1 MPQSPERAD
10 EYESF
15 YREFDSPLMR
25 QIRLEAYGEDIGQHS
40 WVSADELRGDA
51 VRLGL
56 NKRSGLLDLGSG
68 PCGPLTFLV
77 AHSGCTGVG
86 LELSPSAIEVG
97 RSRAVALGI
106 EARFSARM
114 ADLNEP
120 LPPDLGMFDSVVAI
134 DVVLHL
140 HDRLA
145 LFREV
150 AKVLR
155 PDGLFLFTDAGI
167 VTGALTSEDVRRRSI
182 HGYTQ
187 FVPAGWNERLLQL
200 AGFRL
205 LESEDRTEGVVRN
218 ARGRLRAMHNHRED
232 VERLSGVASFAKQV
246 EYTNIVADLAARGS
260 LSRFM
265 YLAKVEQTAG

>member
-1 MPQSPERAD
+1 MPPSPERAD

-56 NKRSGLLDLGSG
+56 NKSSGLLDLGSG

-77 AHSGCTGVG
+77 DHSGCTGVG

-106 EARFSARM
+106 EARFSARV

-120 LPPDLGMFDSVVAI
+120 LPPDLGAFDSVVAI

-155 PDGLFLFTDAGI
+155 PGGLFLFTDAGI

-187 FVPAGWNERLLQL
+187 FVPAGWNERLLRL
-200 AGFRL
+200 AGFGL
-205 LESEDRTEGVVRN
+205 LESEDRTESVVRN
-218 ARGRLRAMHNHRED
+218 AHGRLRAMHNHRED